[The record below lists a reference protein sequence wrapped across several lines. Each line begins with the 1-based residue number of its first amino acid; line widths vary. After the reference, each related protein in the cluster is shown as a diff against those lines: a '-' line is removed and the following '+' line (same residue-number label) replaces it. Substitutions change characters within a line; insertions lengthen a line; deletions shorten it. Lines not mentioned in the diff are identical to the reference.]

1 MRENMNLPDPPIV
14 YNKRVGDLRQ
24 NNIAS
29 VLTQWGYEVRT
40 AAIEANEAD
49 ILIGKNRRLIALLE
63 VLNWRKSD
71 YLITKRA
78 QSIISNL
85 VKGDC
90 HKYLICSF
98 PENIE
103 NERIRELIEKKNI
116 QIVYLG
122 FQTQPLDYYEFFVQ
136 KGIVDQQGM
145 KLDSPELMQ
154 QLRERLEPLKDLR
167 PIGKRMSFKKYRRK
181 GQS

>member
-1 MRENMNLPDPPIV
+1 MNLPDPPIV
-14 YNKRVGDLRQ
+14 YNKIVGDLRQ
-24 NNIAS
+24 DNIAT

-49 ILIGKNRRLIALLE
+49 VWVRRNRRIIALLE

-71 YLITKRA
+71 YLTKKRA

-85 VKGDC
+85 VISDC
-90 HKYLICSF
+90 HKFLICSF

-103 NERIRELIEKKNI
+103 DERIRESLEDNHI
-116 QIVYLG
+116 QIIYLG
-122 FQTQPLDYYEFFVQ
+122 FQTQPQDYYEFFVQ

-145 KLDSPELMQ
+145 KLDSPELRI

-167 PIGKRMSFKKYRRK
+167 HIGKRMSLKKYRSK
-181 GQS
+181 AHSKN

>member
-1 MRENMNLPDPPIV
+1 MNLPDLPIV
-14 YNKRVGDLRQ
+14 YNKKVGELRQ
-24 NNIAS
+24 NNIAK

-49 ILIGKNRRLIALLE
+49 IWVRKNRRIVALLE

-71 YLITKRA
+71 YLTKKRA

-85 VKGDC
+85 AIGDC
-90 HKYLICSF
+90 HKFLICSF

-116 QIVYLG
+116 QIIYLG
-122 FQTQPLDYYEFFVQ
+122 FQTQPPDYYEFFVQ
-136 KGIVDQQGM
+136 NEIVDQQGM

-154 QLRERLEPLKDLR
+154 QLRERLKPMKDLR
-167 PIGKRMSFKKYRRK
+167 PIGKRISLKKFRR
-181 GQS
+181 QVRY

>member
-1 MRENMNLPDPPIV
+1 MNLPDPPIV
-14 YNKRVGDLRQ
+14 YNKRVGELRQ
-24 NNIAS
+24 NNIAT

-49 ILIGKNRRLIALLE
+49 VWVRKNRRLIALLE

-71 YLITKRA
+71 YLTIKRA

-85 VKGDC
+85 VISDC

-103 NERIRELIEKKNI
+103 NERISELLEKNHI
-116 QIVYLG
+116 QIIYLG
-122 FQTQPLDYYEFFVQ
+122 FQTQPEDYYNFFVQ
-136 KGIVDQQGM
+136 EGIVDQQGM
-145 KLDSPELMQ
+145 KLDSPELRK
-154 QLRERLEPLKDLR
+154 QLKGRLGPLKDLHH
-167 PIGKRMSFKKYRRK
+167 IGKRMSLKKYHNK
-181 GQS
+181 AHSKN